1 MAAFSQGGA
10 HLKTA
15 YRSHTCG
22 ELRISDVGAE
32 VTLVGWVQT
41 SRDQNHFVFIDL
53 RDRFG
58 ITQCIC
64 NNPGAEGDELL
75 AANYKTAQ
83 GLGREDVVQVTGK
96 VVERI
101 NKNAKRE
108 TGDVEVVVS
117 SVKVLGASKTPPF
130 KIQDETDAN
139 EDTRLRFRYLDIRR
153 NPVKESLMLRNKVTR
168 VTRDFLG
175 DLDFVEVETPVLIK
189 STPEGARDFIVP
201 SRMQPG
207 SFYALPQSP
216 QTFKQILMIGGMDRY
231 FQIVR
236 CFRDEELRAD
246 RQPEFSQIDCEMSFV
261 SQEDIIS
268 LFEGLVVKLFKEI
281 IAVDLPKF
289 KRMTFKEAMD
299 VYGSDKP
306 DLRFDMKLV
315 ELTDMVKHKEDFKMF
330 SEAEYVGAISCPTV
344 GTWSSKKIK
353 ALEKMAKNV
362 CGAKGYVY
370 VKVES
375 IKDKKLTN
383 SAKKFFG
390 VEDSLAWAEKCGS
403 ADGDCI
409 FIFAGP
415 RLKTQDVIGK
425 FRAEMGT
432 QLGFRNE
439 GFYALWVVDFPL
451 LEWDEEAERYTA
463 MHHPFTSPK
472 EEDFDK
478 LETDPGSVRANSYDM
493 VINGMECGGGSIRIH
508 DTAVQKR
515 MFKHLGFTEKEAQDQ
530 FGFLMSA
537 LEYGAPPHGGLAF
550 GLDRL
555 CTILGGGK
563 SIRDYIAF
571 PKNQTGRDTMINA
584 PSPVAA
590 EQLAELG
597 ISTNITQQEEEST
610 PAPN

>member
-1 MAAFSQGGA
+1 MA
-10 HLKTA
+10 HLHTA
-15 YRSHTCG
+15 YRTKTCG
-22 ELRISDVGAE
+22 ELRSDSIGEE

-41 SRDQNHFVFIDL
+41 SRDQNHFAFIDL

-64 NNPGAEGDELL
+64 NNPGSDGDAVLL
-75 AANYKTAQ
+75 ENYTKAQ
-83 GLGREDVVQVTGK
+83 GLGREDVIQVTGK

-101 NKNAKRE
+101 NKNAKRL

-117 SVKVLGASKTPPF
+117 KLVVLGPSKTPPF

-153 NPVKESLMLRNKVTR
+153 NPVKESLILRNKVTR
-168 VTRDFLG
+168 LTRNFLG

-207 SFYALPQSP
+207 NFYALPQSP
-216 QTFKQILMIGGMDRY
+216 QTFKQILMIGGLDRY
-231 FQIVR
+231 FQIVK

-261 SQEDIIS
+261 SQEDIMT
-268 LFEGLVVKLFKEI
+268 LFEGLIVKMFKEVI
-281 IAVDLPKF
+281 DVDLPAF
-289 KRMTFKEAMD
+289 QRMSFQEAMD

-306 DLRFDMKLV
+306 DLRFDMKLC
-315 ELTDMVKHKEDFKMF
+315 ELTSLVKHKEDFKMF
-330 SEAEYVGAISCPTV
+330 YDAEYVGAVSCPTV

-353 ALEKMAKNV
+353 ALDKMAKNV

-375 IKDKKLTN
+375 IQDKKLAN
-383 SAKKFFG
+383 SAKKFFT
-390 VEDSLAWAEKCGS
+390 VEDSLAWAEKCG
-403 ADGDCI
+403 AKDGDCI
-409 FIFAGP
+409 FVFAGP
-415 RLKTQDVIGK
+415 KLKTQDIIGK

-432 QLGFRNE
+432 QLGLRNE
-439 GFYALWVVDFPL
+439 GYNALWVVDFPL
-451 LEWDEEAERYTA
+451 LEWDEDAERYTA

-478 LETDPGSVRANSYDM
+478 LETDPGSVRANAYDM
-493 VINGMECGGGSIRIH
+493 VINGTECGGGSIRIH
-508 DTAVQKR
+508 DTKVQKK
-515 MFKHLGFTEKEAQDQ
+515 MFKHLGFTEEEAQEQ

-590 EQLAELG
+590 DQLKELG
-597 ISTNITQQEEEST
+597 IATTVQGEEEAKPS
-610 PAPN
+610 AN